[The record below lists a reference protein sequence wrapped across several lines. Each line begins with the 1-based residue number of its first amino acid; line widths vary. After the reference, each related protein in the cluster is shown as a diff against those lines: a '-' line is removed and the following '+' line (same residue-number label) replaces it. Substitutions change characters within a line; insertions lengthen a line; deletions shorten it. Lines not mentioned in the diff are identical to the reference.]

1 MGILTA
7 RFEHQGRI
15 QWGVVQGQAVVPVGE
30 YASTRDFLER
40 GRPQLGRKQR
50 AGVPQPEPGV
60 SQPEPGVPELEPGL
74 PVAEVRLLSPVTRPA
89 RLIAQG
95 VNYADHRE
103 EGGYG
108 AAKPPYNMIFM
119 KADSSLCGPRDAVV
133 CPPNVRL
140 LDYEIELGLVIGR
153 QITGPIEVPPE
164 NLHEYV
170 AGVTITDDISARD
183 IQIPQEQWDKE
194 KSYRTFCPTGPYLY
208 LLEAEDVPL
217 LDALELRLWV
227 NGELRQSACTA
238 DMLYKPTET
247 LRELSEVMDLDPGD
261 LILTGTPA
269 GVAIAPPP
277 RVVQKAAAL
286 ILSPERRS
294 ELFINGQLNNHRYL
308 QVGDVIRA
316 SIASSDGRID
326 LGTQLNCIQKG

>member
-7 RFEHQGRI
+7 RFEHEGHI
-15 QWGVVQGQAVVPVGE
+15 LWGVVQGQAVVPVGA
-30 YASTRDFLER
+30 YASTRAFLER
-40 GRPQLGRKQR
+40 GRPELGHAERT
-50 AGVPQPEPGV
+50 AIPL
-60 SQPEPGVPELEPGL
+60 S
-74 PVAEVRLLSPVTRPA
+74 EVRLLSPVTRPA
-89 RLIAQG
+89 RLVAQG
-95 VNYADHRE
+95 VNYADHRT

-108 AAKPPYNMIFM
+108 AAKPSYNMIFM
-119 KADSSLCGPRDAVV
+119 KADSSLCGPQDAVI
-133 CPPNVRL
+133 CPPHVRL

-153 QITGPIEVPPE
+153 PITGPVEVTPE

-170 AGVTITDDISARD
+170 AGVTITNDISARD
-183 IQIPQEQWDKE
+183 IQIPQEQWDKG

-227 NGELRQSACTA
+227 NGELRQSASTA
-238 DMLYKPTET
+238 DMLYKPAET
-247 LRELSEVMDLDPGD
+247 LHELSGLMDLDPGD

-277 RVVQKAAAL
+277 KFVQKATAL
-286 ILSPERRS
+286 VLSPGRRS

-308 QVGDVIRA
+308 KDGDLIRA
-316 SIASSDGRID
+316 SIASSDGQID
-326 LGTQLNCIQKG
+326 LGLQLNLIQKGYV

>member
-7 RFEHQGRI
+7 HFEHEGHI
-15 QWGVVQGQAVVPVGE
+15 LWGVVQGQAVVPVGE
-30 YASTRDFLER
+30 YASTRDFLDR
-40 GRPQLGRKQR
+40 GRPELGRAER
-50 AGVPQPEPGV
+50 TAIP
-60 SQPEPGVPELEPGL
+60 L
-74 PVAEVRLLSPVTRPA
+74 AEVRLLSPVTRPA
-89 RLIAQG
+89 RLVAQG
-95 VNYADHRE
+95 VNYADHRK

-119 KADSSLCGPRDAVV
+119 KADSSLCGPQDMVI
-133 CPPNVRL
+133 CPPHVRL

-153 QITGPIEVPPE
+153 PITGPVEVTLE

-170 AGVTITDDISARD
+170 AGVTITNDISARD
-183 IQIPQEQWDKE
+183 IQIPQEQWDKG

-227 NGELRQSACTA
+227 NGELRQSASTA
-238 DMLYKPTET
+238 DMLYKPAET
-247 LRELSEVMDLDPGD
+247 LHELSGLMDLDPGD

-277 RVVQKAAAL
+277 KFVQKATAL
-286 ILSPERRS
+286 VLSPERRS

-308 QVGDVIRA
+308 KDGDLIRA
-316 SIASSDGRID
+316 SIASSDGQID
-326 LGTQLNCIQKG
+326 LGLQLNLIQKGYV